1 MSANLVFRRAGLY
14 QPSAFRQSRRQPS
27 SGEERKAKS
36 EKRYFDCA
44 GKGKDT
50 DVRTHAAV
58 VPFPS
63 TGGVDVSLHT
73 LGPATSAGH
82 RRRSHRYAIRPR
94 RSETLN
100 CHYMMRGRRGKQQQD
115 RSGVRG
121 CWCVEHPGSR
131 HQKISPGF
139 AMKWAPQRI
148 MSCGLIEPQIPP
160 LGVKPSVGMTG

>member
-73 LGPATSAGH
+73 LGP
-82 RRRSHRYAIRPR
+82 R
-94 RSETLN
+94 ETLITRDTAAAAIG
-100 CHYMMRGRRGKQQQD
+100 M
-115 RSGVRG
+115 
-121 CWCVEHPGSR
+121 
-131 HQKISPGF
+131 
-139 AMKWAPQRI
+139 
-148 MSCGLIEPQIPP
+148 P
-160 LGVKPSVGMTG
+160 LGRGGRKH